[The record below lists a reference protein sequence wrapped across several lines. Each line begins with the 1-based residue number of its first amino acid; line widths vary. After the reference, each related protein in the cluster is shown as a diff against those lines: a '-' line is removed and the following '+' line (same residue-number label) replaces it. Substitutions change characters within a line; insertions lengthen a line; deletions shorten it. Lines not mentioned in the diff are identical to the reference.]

1 MALRQ
6 VPSFTIAI
14 LAFLL
19 NAAPFSPA
27 RAEERSVVRI
37 DRLSSDDVIVTG
49 RRQWLPGLREIQEYN
64 AAEIAAL
71 QRRYVTPVR
80 KPRAFESDVRVA
92 ALPEHALL
100 ARLIA
105 ESRPLREHFAAGTP
119 R

>member
-1 MALRQ
+1 MFLRL
-6 VPSFTIAI
+6 VPAFMIAI
-14 LAFLL
+14 LALL
-19 NAAPFSPA
+19 HNAPLSPA
-27 RAEERSVVRI
+27 RSEERSVVRI
-37 DRLSSDDVIVTG
+37 DSLSSDDVIVPG
-49 RRQWLPGLREIQEYN
+49 RRQWLPGLREIQDYN

-80 KPRAFESDVRVA
+80 KPRAFESDIRVA

-105 ESRPLREHFAAGTP
+105 ESRPLREHFTAGTP